1 MNFENHTVTTDDG
14 YILEMHRVFANLTEE
29 LSEDVVRPVFFMQH
43 GLIASSESYLMNGNH
58 SAAFHFA
65 HHGYDVW
72 LGNNR
77 VSKYSRTHSSLD
89 PDDPEDAEAYFNFSF
104 WELGKYDA
112 PKQIDYVRNLTG
124 NDKVTYMG
132 HSQGTS

>member
-1 MNFENHTVTTDDG
+1 LNFENHTVTTDDG

-29 LSEDVVRPVFFMQH
+29 LPEDVIRPVFFMQH

-65 HHGYDVW
+65 RHGYDVW

-77 VSKYSRTHSSLD
+77 VS
-89 PDDPEDAEAYFNFSF
+89 
-104 WELGKYDA
+104 
-112 PKQIDYVRNLTG
+112 
-124 NDKVTYMG
+124 
-132 HSQGTS
+132 